1 MNEKKPVLGYDKFL
15 MMALLKE
22 GPLSLSKL
30 WEKSMLF
37 LSLIWYQQLP
47 DKGQPLMEQLFFRFA
62 HVRSELEDGRAEKVI
77 HGAEAEMG
85 KLIKKG
91 WINSNNDDKY
101 ELTPDGL
108 IKAKKYE
115 KDMIKEA
122 NMVDTELKPSTTA
135 INTTYLDGFLALL
148 KLGSGLI
155 SGSMGLIADGTDA
168 TMDTIEAILVWLGI
182 KYHRENLSAFLVII
196 GLFVASITV
205 GFDSVTHILAAYAG
219 HSEPIT
225 MPYLVIVVEG
235 IAIMAAVFL
244 FYYQRFVGKISNSL
258 TLISQSVDSKNHIF
272 IGTSVI
278 IGAIFAIYGIYF
290 IDAIIGLGV
299 AAGIFIDAIGLL
311 REAISAERGEEDDY
325 SEKYSLPLQECWEEN
340 KLIAFRN
347 WVLYALWGEEL
358 RTREEI
364 VASLEKAFHPENYI
378 PVLSELNATCSEK
391 YDFDGNFNNLIKPLL
406 EHELLMEEIEEYLL
420 TDMGEKHLKDFIN
433 NFKYYDVHRSDALL
447 LAMTRDEKTPDELY
461 EKSD

>member
-91 WINSNNDDKY
+91 WINLNNDDKY

-135 INTTYLDGFLALL
+135 INTTYLDG
-148 KLGSGLI
+148 
-155 SGSMGLIADGTDA
+155 
-168 TMDTIEAILVWLGI
+168 
-182 KYHRENLSAFLVII
+182 
-196 GLFVASITV
+196 
-205 GFDSVTHILAAYAG
+205 
-219 HSEPIT
+219 
-225 MPYLVIVVEG
+225 
-235 IAIMAAVFL
+235 
-244 FYYQRFVGKISNSL
+244 
-258 TLISQSVDSKNHIF
+258 
-272 IGTSVI
+272 
-278 IGAIFAIYGIYF
+278 
-290 IDAIIGLGV
+290 
-299 AAGIFIDAIGLL
+299 
-311 REAISAERGEEDDY
+311 
-325 SEKYSLPLQECWEEN
+325 
-340 KLIAFRN
+340 
-347 WVLYALWGEEL
+347 
-358 RTREEI
+358 
-364 VASLEKAFHPENYI
+364 
-378 PVLSELNATCSEK
+378 LN
-391 YDFDGNFNNLIKPLL
+391 
-406 EHELLMEEIEEYLL
+406 
-420 TDMGEKHLKDFIN
+420 
-433 NFKYYDVHRSDALL
+433 
-447 LAMTRDEKTPDELY
+447 
-461 EKSD
+461 